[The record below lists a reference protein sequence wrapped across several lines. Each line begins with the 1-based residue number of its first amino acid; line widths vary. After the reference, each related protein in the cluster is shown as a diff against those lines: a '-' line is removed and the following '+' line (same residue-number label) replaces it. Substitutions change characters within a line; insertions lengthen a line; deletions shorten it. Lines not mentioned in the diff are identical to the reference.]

1 MSNTNTNTNTNTW
14 DINSL
19 KKERENIKRNIIKLN
34 NAKQRKRLIALHN
47 KSLASKRKGLRPR
60 IMSNRE
66 IENHKKYIKKTLKDL
81 KQKPRFS
88 MKNLDLI
95 TKKIKVLEAN
105 NLTNSKIRHS
115 NTLYRFLRER
125 PERVKPKRLLQNFKT
140 VENKPRNLTQE
151 NKWEIDYLKREIFR
165 YEGNISIL
173 DNKEKK
179 AIKQMKNNGASNA
192 SIKNRKEIF
201 NRNKRKYRL
210 KLNKAKKDLKNIM
223 P

>member
-1 MSNTNTNTNTNTW
+1 MSNTNTW

-34 NAKQRKRLIALHN
+34 NVKQRKRLIALHN
-47 KSLASKRKGLRPR
+47 KSLASKKKGLRPR

-66 IENHKKYIKKTLKDL
+66 IENHKKYIKKTLKDI
-81 KQKPRFS
+81 KKTKKIDP
-88 MKNLDLI
+88 I

-173 DNKEKK
+173 DNKEKT
-179 AIKQMKNNGASNA
+179 AINAMKKRGASDAN
-192 SIKNRKEIF
+192 IKNRKEIF

>member
-1 MSNTNTNTNTNTW
+1 MSNTNTW

-47 KSLASKRKGLRPR
+47 KSLASKKKGLRPR

-88 MKNLDLI
+88 KKNLDLI

-115 NTLYRFLRER
+115 NTLYKFLRER
-125 PERVKPKRLLQNFKT
+125 PERVKPKRFLNNFKT
-140 VENKPRNLTQE
+140 VENNPKKLTQE
-151 NKWEIDYLKREIFR
+151 NKWQIDYLKREISR
-165 YEGNISIL
+165 YEGNINIL
-173 DNKEKK
+173 DRKEKT
-179 AIKQMKNNGASNA
+179 AINAMKKNGESNA
-192 SIKNRKEIF
+192 KIKNRKKIF
-201 NRNKRKYRL
+201 NRNKRPYRL
-210 KLNKAKKDLKNIM
+210 KLNEAKKDLKNIM

>member
-1 MSNTNTNTNTNTW
+1 MSNWN
-14 DINSL
+14 INKL
-19 KKERENIKRNIIKLN
+19 KKERSKITNRTQIGLN
-34 NAKQRKRLIALHN
+34 NLKQRKRLIALHN
-47 KSLASKRKGLRPR
+47 KRKG

-66 IENHKKYIKKTLKDL
+66 KENHKKYIKKTFKDL
-81 KQKPRFS
+81 YRNKIEKIDP
-88 MKNLDLI
+88 L
-95 TKKIKVLEAN
+95 TEKIKVLLAN
-105 NLTNSKIRHS
+105 NLTHSEIRHS
-115 NTLYRFLRER
+115 NALNNFLNER
-125 PERVKPKRLLQNFKT
+125 KKRVKPKRLLQNFKT

-179 AIKQMKNNGASNA
+179 AIKQMKNSGASNA
-192 SIKNRKEIF
+192 NIKNRKEIF

>member
-1 MSNTNTNTNTNTW
+1 MSNTNTNTNTW

-47 KSLASKRKGLRPR
+47 KSLASKKKGLRPR

-140 VENKPRNLTQE
+140 VENKPRNLTQN
-151 NKWEIDYLKREIFR
+151 NKWEIDYLKREISR
-165 YEGNISIL
+165 YEGNINIL
-173 DNKEKK
+173 DRKEKT
-179 AIKQMKNNGASNA
+179 AINTMKKNGESNA
-192 SIKNRKEIF
+192 KIKNRKELF
-201 NRNKRKYRL
+201 NKNKRKYRL

>member
-1 MSNTNTNTNTNTW
+1 MSNW

-19 KKERENIKRNIIKLN
+19 KKERSKITKRTQIGLN
-34 NAKQRKRLIALHN
+34 NLKQRKRLITLHN
-47 KSLASKRKGLRPR
+47 KGLASKKKGLRPR

-66 IENHKKYIKKTLKDL
+66 IENHKKYIKKTFKDL
-81 KQKPRFS
+81 YRNKIEKIDP
-88 MKNLDLI
+88 L
-95 TKKIKVLEAN
+95 TEKIKVLLAN
-105 NLTNSKIRHS
+105 NLTHSEIRHS
-115 NTLYRFLRER
+115 NALNNFLNER
-125 PERVKPKRLLQNFKT
+125 KKRVKPKRLLKNFKT

-192 SIKNRKEIF
+192 NIKNRKEIF

>member
-1 MSNTNTNTNTNTW
+1 MSNW

-19 KKERENIKRNIIKLN
+19 KKERSKITKRTQIGLN
-34 NAKQRKRLIALHN
+34 NLKQRKRLITLHN
-47 KSLASKRKGLRPR
+47 KGLASKKKGLRPR

-66 IENHKKYIKKTLKDL
+66 IENHKKYIKKTFKDL
-81 KQKPRFS
+81 YRNKIEKIDP
-88 MKNLDLI
+88 L
-95 TKKIKVLEAN
+95 TEKIKVLLAN
-105 NLTNSKIRHS
+105 NLTHSEIRHS
-115 NTLYRFLRER
+115 NALNNFLNER
-125 PERVKPKRLLQNFKT
+125 KKRVKPKRLLQNFKT

-192 SIKNRKEIF
+192 NIKNRKEIF

>member
-1 MSNTNTNTNTNTW
+1 MSNWN
-14 DINSL
+14 IKSL
-19 KKERENIKRNIIKLN
+19 KRALIKLN
-34 NAKQRKRLIALHN
+34 NAKQREKLIALHN
-47 KSLASKRKGLRPR
+47 KGLASKKKGLRPR

-66 IENHKKYIKKTLKDL
+66 IENHKKYIKKTLKDI
-81 KQKPRFS
+81 KKT
-88 MKNLDLI
+88 KIDI

-105 NLTNSKIRHS
+105 NITNSRIRNS
-115 NTLYRFLRER
+115 NALYNYLNER
-125 PERVKPKRLLQNFKT
+125 KNLVKPERLVQIFKT
-140 VENKPRNLTQE
+140 VENKPRKLTQK

-192 SIKNRKEIF
+192 NIKNRKEIF

>member
-1 MSNTNTNTNTNTW
+1 MSNTNTWN
-14 DINSL
+14 INKL
-19 KKERENIKRNIIKLN
+19 KKEQSKITKRTQIGLN
-34 NAKQRKRLIALHN
+34 NLKQRQRLIALHN
-47 KSLASKRKGLRPR
+47 KRKG

-66 IENHKKYIKKTLKDL
+66 KENHKKYIKKTYKDL
-81 KQKPRFS
+81 LR
-88 MKNLDLI
+88 
-95 TKKIKVLEAN
+95 TKIEKIDPLTEKIRVLLAN
-105 NLTNSKIRHS
+105 NLTNSRIRHS
-115 NTLYRFLRER
+115 NALNNFLNER
-125 PERVKPKRLLQNFKT
+125 KNLVKPERLLNKFKT
-140 VENKPRNLTQE
+140 VENKPRKLNQK

-179 AIKQMKNNGASNA
+179 AIKQMKNSGASNA
-192 SIKNRKEIF
+192 NIKNRKEIF